1 MSVDRKGEGGVRHEC
16 GGPFERRLRIDARRC
31 PMRYRESKPEDLG
44 RARAEVAAWRRQHPQ
59 GTAEQLVDEV
69 GVGFHKDYGPVLRAV
84 LFAFD
89 SHEAKVTTGV
99 AEAAR

>member
-16 GGPFERRLRIDARRC
+16 GTFERRLGIDAGRC
-31 PMRYRESKPEDLG
+31 AMRYRESKPEDLD
-44 RARAEVAAWRRQHPQ
+44 RARAEVAAWRGQHPQ
-59 GTAEQLVDEV
+59 GTAEQLVAEV

-99 AEAAR
+99 AGAAR